1 MSVESE
7 GDLQRINYYMNHK
20 RIVALGSIFGWISS
34 VTSFVPCLYEVTV
47 CFNMH
52 WLPASNKVHCFERA
66 TQYAQHIHRGLA
78 LMLKIAQSMLN

>member
-1 MSVESE
+1 MGDQSE
-7 GDLQRINYYMNHK
+7 GDLQRINYHMDHK
-20 RIVALGSIFGWISS
+20 RIIALDYIFNWMSS

-66 TQYAQHIHRGLA
+66 TQYAQHIHCGPA
-78 LMLKIAQSMLN
+78 LMLKIDQSMLN